1 MLQRLLTMLL
11 GMLLICAGC
20 GRSEQV
26 QGSSEDSQP
35 STASAEAEESPLDID
50 VWSMQYYLDPDP
62 DRVPRFLRE
71 LEEHGVLEREGSAEP
86 MIGFLSH
93 VMAANPERLSAWF
106 PPDDRIFL
114 DERAVYYRALWQ
126 ADVPEAKAILDD
138 VQERGP
144 DELAARLREMRST
157 SPRPILERPVTSPG
171 ALDVLWG
178 AFFASGDVR
187 YIEAIISVVEG
198 SASGYEEIVIQ
209 GAAAW
214 SLRANARQHE
224 LVYRTC
230 KDYVDEHGRQSS
242 DDLKKI
248 VESASEYWP

>member
-1 MLQRLLTMLL
+1 
-11 GMLLICAGC
+11 
-20 GRSEQV
+20 
-26 QGSSEDSQP
+26 
-35 STASAEAEESPLDID
+35 
-50 VWSMQYYLDPDP
+50 MQYYLDPDP
-62 DRVPRFLRE
+62 DRVPWFLRE
-71 LEEHGVLEREGSAEP
+71 IEEQGVLEREGSAGP

-93 VMAANPERLSAWF
+93 VMAENPERLSEWF

-144 DELAARLREMRST
+144 DELVEQLLEMRYS
-157 SPRPILERPVTSPG
+157 SPRPILEWPVRSPG
-171 ALDVLWG
+171 DLDVLWG
-178 AFFASGDVR
+178 AFFATGDIQ

-230 KDYVDEHGRQSS
+230 KNHVDDDGRPSS
-242 DDLKKI
+242 DDLKQI